1 MKKLTYLLMLMMV
14 FTACNEKAETELA
27 DHSVEE
33 KGPALVK
40 EYGFTLNGYEVVR
53 DTIRSGDSFG
63 VILGKNGVDP
73 ARVFE
78 IVEKVRDTFNP
89 RKILLGRPYVIL
101 KEKDS
106 ALTPKVFIYE
116 NDRINYTVVDLRD
129 SISVYTAKRPVK
141 VVKKEVAGIINSSL
155 YETMQDEGLSDVLA
169 IEMNNIYQW
178 SIDFFRLQKGDKFKL
193 VYNERYIDDTIY
205 AGIENIEAS
214 VFYHGDKPYY
224 AFGYN
229 TDSASNEVD
238 YYDEKARPLKSFF
251 LKAPLD
257 FFRISSRFSPNRFH
271 PVQKRWKAHKGTD
284 YAAAQGTPI
293 KSTANGVVIAS
304 SYTAGNGNYVKIK
317 HNGTY
322 TTQYL
327 HMSKRAVKQGQRV
340 RQGEV
345 IGYVGSTG
353 LATGPHVCYR
363 FWVNG
368 VQVDPFRQNLPS
380 AEPIDKKYIPS
391 YFAAIEP
398 LKAELEGIDFQEE
411 I

>member
-1 MKKLTYLLMLMMV
+1 MLMMALI
-14 FTACNEKAETELA
+14 ACNDKPKAEIA
-27 DHSVEE
+27 NNAVEE
-33 KGPALVK
+33 KAPALIK
-40 EYGFTLNGYEVVR
+40 EYGFVLNDYEVVR

-63 VILGKNGVDP
+63 VILGKNGIDP

-89 RKILLGRPYVIL
+89 RKIIQGKPYVIL
-101 KEKDS
+101 KDS
-106 ALTPKVFIYE
+106 ALTPKAFIYE

-129 SISVYTAKRPVK
+129 SIMVYTAKRPVK
-141 VVKKEVAGIINSSL
+141 VIKKEVAGVINSSL
-155 YETMQDEGLSDVLA
+155 YETMQTEGLSDVLA

-193 VYNERYIDDTIY
+193 VYNERYIDDTVY

-224 AFGYN
+224 AFGYK
-229 TDSASNEVD
+229 TDSASQKVD

-284 YAAAQGTPI
+284 YAAAYGTPI

-304 SYTAGNGNYVKIK
+304 SYTAGNGNYVKVK

-340 RQGEV
+340 SQGQV

-368 VQVDPFRQNLPS
+368 VQVDPFRQNLPN
-380 AEPIDKKYIPS
+380 ADPIDKKYKPS

-398 LKAELEGIDFQEE
+398 LKKELETIDFEEE

>member
-1 MKKLTYLLMLMMV
+1 MINKEIELKRLSFLLMLMMALI
-14 FTACNEKAETELA
+14 ACNDKPKAEIA
-27 DHSVEE
+27 NNAVEE
-33 KGPALVK
+33 KAPALIK
-40 EYGFTLNGYEVVR
+40 EYGFVLNDYEVVR

-63 VILGKNGVDP
+63 VILGKNGIDP

-89 RKILLGRPYVIL
+89 RKIIQGKPYVIL

-106 ALTPKVFIYE
+106 ALTPKAFIYE

-129 SISVYTAKRPVK
+129 SIMVYTAKRPVK
-141 VVKKEVAGIINSSL
+141 VIKKEVAGVINSSL
-155 YETMQDEGLSDVLA
+155 YETMQTEGLSDVLA

-193 VYNERYIDDTIY
+193 VYNERYIDDTVY

-224 AFGYN
+224 AFGYK
-229 TDSASNEVD
+229 TDSASQKVD

-284 YAAAQGTPI
+284 YAAAYGTPI

-304 SYTAGNGNYVKIK
+304 SYTAGN
-317 HNGTY
+317 
-322 TTQYL
+322 
-327 HMSKRAVKQGQRV
+327 
-340 RQGEV
+340 
-345 IGYVGSTG
+345 
-353 LATGPHVCYR
+353 
-363 FWVNG
+363 
-368 VQVDPFRQNLPS
+368 
-380 AEPIDKKYIPS
+380 
-391 YFAAIEP
+391 
-398 LKAELEGIDFQEE
+398 E
-411 I
+411 IM